1 MESSARMDPRLH
13 LIHPKDNVLVA
24 LEPLSKDM
32 EVMID
37 GRRTALSDNVR
48 VGFKIA
54 RDDIPAGS
62 DVFKYGMPIGRAVK
76 SIARGELVHT
86 HNLVSNYTSA
96 DSRLPGR
103 A

>member
-1 MESSARMDPRLH
+1 MDPRLH
-13 LIHPKDNVLVA
+13 LIHSKDNVVVA

-32 EVMID
+32 QVMID
-37 GRRTALSDNVR
+37 GWRTALSDNVR
-48 VGFKIA
+48 VGSKIA
-54 RDDIPAGS
+54 RNDIPAGS

-76 SIARGELVHT
+76 PIVRGELVHT